1 MGHRVNNLH
10 DVGAGYL
17 AEHPQVDQAEQL
29 ELLLP
34 QLLDIPRGDPVSQ
47 DAVAGQEP
55 VLTPAHI
62 GSNRVINQNTLY
74 LDTDPEF
81 RPNLDLNQLRYQFK
95 KESKRKKML
104 SKKLFF
110 LSKTTGV
117 LPVVLK
123 RKNNFFDK
131 IFFLNDIKKIMALEE
146 ILS

>member
-62 GSNRVINQNTLY
+62 GSNRVINPNTLY

-81 RPNLDLNQLRYQFK
+81 RPNLDLNQIRYQFQ
-95 KESKRKKML
+95 KESKKK
-104 SKKLFF
+104 KKCCQRNCF
-110 LSKTTGV
+110 SS
-117 LPVVLK
+117 LK
-123 RKNNFFDK
+123 LQVFY
-131 IFFLNDIKKIMALEE
+131 L
-146 ILS
+146 